1 MSKRP
6 PVIQGGFVN
15 WMHEIT
21 EGKRPLPTSIASKHH
36 YVAQFQLAKFK
47 GKGRLHQLDKK
58 DGTCKVVTPKE
69 AAWSSNLYTVEST
82 TGEHDGVIE
91 GFYAV
96 AEGFAAPALKRFL
109 ADPANLSDRDRGDL
123 AFLVA
128 IQEQRTPGFLADQ
141 KETITHAGIA
151 FLATELASMKG
162 SKAKRRKAQ
171 EAYEALTGG
180 GVRIIPP
187 DQEILRLSHQMLAE
201 SSQIANFLPWTL
213 LTATEG
219 VFICSDRPLTM
230 YDRTPPYPF
239 SAPAWMSS
247 PMVEATLPLSRDACL
262 RIGPNQRER
271 IGLQRTA
278 KQVERINRRT
288 YGAATRYVYGPS
300 AKVLEDLYALAQAE
314 PGTIPEP
321 IKKTMILFEDPETAD
336 PKVGDE
342 HVARGWPRYVPDPEG
357 SGRMLSYEVLDSED
371 AARRSVAPRPHAT
384 LEGFKAG
391 DMRVRRREGATQ
403 RGR

>member
-1 MSKRP
+1 MSEP
-6 PVIQGGFVN
+6 PPPIRGGFVD

-21 EGKRPLPTSIASKHH
+21 EGKRPLPTSDASRHH

-47 GKGRLHQLDKK
+47 GKGRLYQLDRE
-58 DGTCKVVTPKE
+58 DGTCEVVTPKK

-96 AEGFAAPALKRFL
+96 AEGFAAPALERFL

-141 KETITHAGIA
+141 KETITHAGIT

-187 DQEILRLSHQMLAE
+187 DQEVLRLSFTMLAE
-201 SSQIANFLPWTL
+201 SSQVVNFLPWTL

-219 VFICSDRPLTM
+219 ASA
-230 YDRTPPYPF
+230 RT
-239 SAPAWMSS
+239 
-247 PMVEATLPLSRDACL
+247 
-262 RIGPNQRER
+262 
-271 IGLQRTA
+271 
-278 KQVERINRRT
+278 
-288 YGAATRYVYGPS
+288 
-300 AKVLEDLYALAQAE
+300 
-314 PGTIPEP
+314 
-321 IKKTMILFEDPETAD
+321 
-336 PKVGDE
+336 
-342 HVARGWPRYVPDPEG
+342 
-357 SGRMLSYEVLDSED
+357 GR
-371 AARRSVAPRPHAT
+371 
-384 LEGFKAG
+384 
-391 DMRVRRREGATQ
+391 
-403 RGR
+403 